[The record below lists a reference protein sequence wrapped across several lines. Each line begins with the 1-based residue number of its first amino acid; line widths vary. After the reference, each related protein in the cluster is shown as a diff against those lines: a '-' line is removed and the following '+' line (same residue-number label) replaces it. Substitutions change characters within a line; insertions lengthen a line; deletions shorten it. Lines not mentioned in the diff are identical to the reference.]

1 MSGKIKGLIIIVSLG
16 VLICLVSSGNA
27 LVAEGT
33 ENGAEEEFAGATISV
48 EASLVA
54 VEFEALEEIVDE
66 LDINSLSSIPP
77 DKIMQCVCEDEGG
90 ELISVVQLA
99 VKNMSS
105 GQMSREERVKE
116 QRKVSDE
123 GVSEQEGGENHISF
137 SVVPEII
144 NINRISVSFDF
155 KQISSEG
162 ALTSASD
169 VEEQGERDVVVEISS
184 EVVLRPGQKR
194 IVSATKRDEAFFLIM
209 SVDI

>member
-16 VLICLVSSGNA
+16 VLIYLVSSGNA
-27 LVAEGT
+27 LVAEDT

-54 VEFEALEEIVDE
+54 VEFEVLEEIVDE
-66 LDINSLSSIPP
+66 LDINTLSSIPLE
-77 DKIMQCVCEDEGG
+77 KIMQCVCEDEGG
-90 ELISVVQLA
+90 ELISIVQLA
-99 VKNMSS
+99 VRNMSS

-116 QRKVSDE
+116 QKKVSDE
-123 GVSEQEGGENHISF
+123 DVSEQEEGENHISF

-144 NINRISVSFDF
+144 NINRIAVSFNF
-155 KQISSEG
+155 KQIFSEG
-162 ALTSASD
+162 SLMSASD
-169 VEEQGERDVVVEISS
+169 VEEQEERDVVVEISS

-194 IVSATKRDEAFFLIM
+194 IVSATKRDAAFFLIM

>member
-16 VLICLVSSGNA
+16 VLIYLVSSGNA
-27 LVAEGT
+27 LVAEDTG
-33 ENGAEEEFAGATISV
+33 NGAEGEFAGATISV

-54 VEFEALEEIVDE
+54 VEFEALEEIIDE
-66 LDINSLSSIPP
+66 FDINNLGSIPP
-77 DKIMQCVCEDEGG
+77 EKIMQCVCEDEGG
-90 ELISVVQLA
+90 ELISVVQVA
-99 VKNMSS
+99 VKNMYS

-123 GVSEQEGGENHISF
+123 GVSEQEGGKNNISF

-144 NINRISVSFDF
+144 NINRIAVSFDF

-169 VEEQGERDVVVEISS
+169 VEEQGEQEVVIEISNN
-184 EVVLRPGQKR
+184 VVLRPGQKR